1 MAATLIK
8 SGMYHAV
15 HVTKSKAHKI
25 LEVFTFDS
33 ANYSFFS
40 RKMFRLILSTKV
52 SKVWL
57 YFKLVTGISEL
68 VTRNSVQS

>member
-33 ANYSFFS
+33 ANYSFFLCIMALFLM
-40 RKMFRLILSTKV
+40 KKV
-52 SKVWL
+52 FL
-57 YFKLVTGISEL
+57 YLNFTFFLHGKCFD
-68 VTRNSVQS
+68 